1 RRRPFPVDVMPH
13 QPCACVY
20 PRRAAVVQPPNFRL
34 EKSPFRGYISSDRRE
49 ALLRL
54 ARPLF
59 G

>member
-1 RRRPFPVDVMPH
+1 MPH